1 MEMKISHIR
10 RIESKD
16 KTIVIGKVYYKS
28 KVYNVTYNSTTD
40 NVIICEWYTLSKE
53 EIEEMAKFV
62 KNEVAAEVSK

>member
-16 KTIVIGKVYYKS
+16 KAIVIGKVYYKS
-28 KVYNVTYNSTTD
+28 KVYNVTYNSTTG